1 MGELAFY
8 NRDVIGI
15 INNTRPDKN
24 GMEQSLKTI
33 AEMRRTLLP

>member
-8 NRDVIGI
+8 NRAMIGVM
-15 INNTRPDKN
+15 NNRRPDKN
-24 GMEQSLKTI
+24 GMEQSLETI